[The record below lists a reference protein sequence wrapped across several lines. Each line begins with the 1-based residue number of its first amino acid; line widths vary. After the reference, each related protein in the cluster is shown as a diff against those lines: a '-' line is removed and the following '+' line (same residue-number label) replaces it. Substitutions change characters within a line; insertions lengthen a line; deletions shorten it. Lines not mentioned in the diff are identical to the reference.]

1 VTNVYGPAAVEEAWK
16 GDDDTVAQVNRGGKP
31 YEVEFAAPDGE
42 PVAVVALEHSHL
54 QQVGKSTLLRHE
66 SARRMTYVTLDDP
79 LVLRIARED
88 PASFMQRRP
97 PPPLVDQIQYPPPWR
112 APGPGLGYDANRNR
126 RERSMGLLEEFAG
139 LKHRISA
146 NAYHRMGDA
155 GVIPPGSRVELI
167 EGEII
172 DMAPIGSR
180 HASVVNRLNMII
192 VAAVGQRAIVQVQGP
207 VRLDEFSEP
216 EPDIALL
223 KPRADYYRD
232 ALPGAADVLLVIEVA
247 DSTQRYD
254 RRVKV
259 PLYARHAVPEVWV
272 IDLENSLAHFHR
284 RPGAGAYADVSATEG
299 PAATPIAALPGVAI
313 DLSGIL

>member
-1 VTNVYGPAAVEEAWK
+1 
-16 GDDDTVAQVNRGGKP
+16 
-31 YEVEFAAPDGE
+31 
-42 PVAVVALEHSHL
+42 
-54 QQVGKSTLLRHE
+54 
-66 SARRMTYVTLDDP
+66 
-79 LVLRIARED
+79 
-88 PASFMQRRP
+88 
-97 PPPLVDQIQYPPPWR
+97 
-112 APGPGLGYDANRNR
+112 
-126 RERSMGLLEEFAG
+126 MGLLEEFAG

-146 NAYHRMGDA
+146 NAYHRMGEA
-155 GVIPPGSRVELI
+155 GVLAPEARVELI

-180 HASVVNRLNMII
+180 HASVVNRLNRII
-192 VAAVGQRAIVQVQGP
+192 VPAVGDRAIVQVQGP
-207 VRLDEFSEP
+207 VRLDDFSEP
-216 EPDIALL
+216 EPDVALL

-232 ALPGAADVLLVIEVA
+232 ALPGAADVLLIIEVA

-259 PLYARHAVPEVWV
+259 PLYARHGVPEVWV

-284 RPGAGAYADVSATEG
+284 RPGDGAYTDVSATAH